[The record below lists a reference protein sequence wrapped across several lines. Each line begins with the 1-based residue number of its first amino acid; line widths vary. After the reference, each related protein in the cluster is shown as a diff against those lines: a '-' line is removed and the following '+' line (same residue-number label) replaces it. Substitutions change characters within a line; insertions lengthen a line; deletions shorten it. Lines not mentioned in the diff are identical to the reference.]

1 MRAALSVVIP
11 TLNAEGGLP
20 GCLASLM
27 EGLEAGLIRE
37 LVISDGGSTDRTVQI
52 AEDVG
57 AMLVS
62 GAPSRG
68 GQLLRGVE
76 AAGGDW
82 LLLLHADTV
91 LEPGWSD
98 TVAQHVQQEKAGYF
112 RLGFHAPGLAARGVA
127 WWANQRSRWF
137 QLPYGDQGL
146 VISRELLAQA
156 GGVPDIPLME
166 DVAMARALRG
176 QLVMLP
182 VTARTSAEKYEREG
196 WFRRGRRNLWTLC
209 RYLLG
214 ADPHALARGYQRS
227 GRRS

>member
-27 EGLEAGLIRE
+27 EGLEVGLIRE

-52 AEDVG
+52 AEEVG
-57 AMLVS
+57 AVLVC
-62 GAPSRG
+62 GAASRG

-76 AAGGDW
+76 AADGDW
-82 LLLLHADTV
+82 VMLLHADTV
-91 LEPGWSD
+91 LDPGWSD
-98 TVAQHVQQEKAGYF
+98 AVAQQLGQKTAGYF
-112 RLGFHAPGLAARGVA
+112 RLGFRASGLAARIVA
-127 WWANQRSRWF
+127 WWANRRSRWF

-146 VISRELLAQA
+146 VISRGLLAQV
-156 GGVPDIPLME
+156 GGIPDIPLME
-166 DVAMARALRG
+166 DVALARALHG

-196 WFRRGRRNLWTLC
+196 WLRRGYRNLWTLC